1 MKRNSFEFFVKA
13 HKYTRSEGKAQY
25 ELVLT
30 TGAGHKL
37 SFKSDSADLFEGYPV
52 GMAVGVKLFN
62 PQTTLGELKGSES
75 MEAEEETE
83 EEEEEE
89 ETTEE
94 E

>member
-52 GMAVGVKLFN
+52 GHAVTVTLSN
-62 PQTTLGELKGSES
+62 PQISLA
-75 MEAEEETE
+75 EATSKEE
-83 EEEEEE
+83 
-89 ETTEE
+89 
-94 E
+94 